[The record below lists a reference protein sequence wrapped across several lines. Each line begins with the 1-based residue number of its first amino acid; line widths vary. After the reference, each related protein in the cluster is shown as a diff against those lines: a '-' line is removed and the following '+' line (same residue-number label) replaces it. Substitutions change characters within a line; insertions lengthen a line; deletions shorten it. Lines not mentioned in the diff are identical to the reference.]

1 MPTSPPIDVG
11 QTPVFDVQLQALAE
25 TSDGNGVGGQ
35 SDLEL
40 TNGTADMDVD
50 IASGSGIYNSTETSL
65 GSSTTKTLS
74 TGDAND
80 DRWDL
85 IAVDV
90 STGSVVVR
98 EGTPASAPEPPRL
111 QSDEI
116 LLGVV
121 YVAAGTTALD
131 NSDVVDWRL
140 LGGVADHDH
149 SESVVSTV
157 PNAGLTNS
165 ALTVAGNSVSLG
177 GSTGVDYVDLG
188 DTGAS
193 FPIPN
198 GDLSHSSVT
207 VAGNSVSLGASTT
220 VDLADLA
227 NAPHSALDDT
237 PSEAHH
243 AAHEHPGD
251 QQATSDITD
260 TQSNTVYSY
269 SDEWVPRPQVDDER
283 VTTGAVTANTTTSG
297 EEILLVDSSGGAVT
311 ITLASADLAT
321 GNVVTVVDVGGAARS
336 NAITIDTGGGE
347 GIDGSTSIT
356 VDTDYG
362 ATVVVGDAG
371 SGQWYTA
378 GGGGGA
384 ALTVQDD
391 SSTVEDPVDT
401 LDAQA
406 GLQATSPTTGEAE
419 LAYEHREVFEGRESG
434 TVSDTNQGILV
445 IDHLA
450 DGEAVEVYKAALTLA
465 TGEAAPSGL
474 NLELVTLDNAGSF
487 TSWATLIS
495 GDGSTVYDDE
505 TGSPLGS
512 YTNSSGGGQTIGVL
526 VDNATGSARDMM
538 AAAEGVTGQ

>member
-1 MPTSPPIDVG
+1 MPTTPSIDVG
-11 QTPVFDVQLQALAE
+11 QTPVFDVQLQALSEAD
-25 TSDGNGVGGQ
+25 DGNGVGGQ
-35 SDLEL
+35 TDLTL
-40 TNGTADMDVD
+40 SNGTADMDVD
-50 IASGSGIYNSTETSL
+50 IASGSGIYNSSEATL
-65 GSSTTKTLS
+65 GSATTKTLS

-80 DRWDL
+80 DRWDT
-85 IAVDV
+85 IAFNV
-90 STGSVVVR
+90 STGGVVVR
-98 EGTPASAPEPPRL
+98 EGTPGSAPEPPRL
-111 QSDEI
+111 QSDEV
-116 LLGVV
+116 LVGAV

-149 SESVVSTV
+149 SESAVSTV

-165 ALTVAGNSVSLG
+165 A
-177 GSTGVDYVDLG
+177 
-188 DTGAS
+188 
-193 FPIPN
+193 
-198 GDLSHSSVT
+198 VT

-227 NAPHSALDDT
+227 NAPHSALDDA
-237 PSEAHH
+237 PSGVHH

-260 TQSNTVYSY
+260 NQSNTVYSY

-297 EEILLVDSSGGAVT
+297 EEVLLVDSSGGAVT

-321 GNVVTVVDVGGAARS
+321 GNVVTVVDVGGAAGS
-336 NAITIDTGGGE
+336 AAITVDTEGGE

-356 VDTDYG
+356 VDTNYG
-362 ATVVVGDAG
+362 ATVVVADAG

-384 ALTVQDD
+384 ALVVQDD
-391 SSTVEDPVDT
+391 SNTVEDPVDT

-406 GLQATSPTTGEAE
+406 GLQATSSVTGEAE
-419 LAYEHREVFEGRESG
+419 LAVEHREVFAGRESG

-450 DGEAVEVYKAALTLA
+450 SGETAEIYKAALTLA
-465 TGEAAPSGL
+465 DGQAAPSGL
-474 NLELVTLDNAGSF
+474 DLELVTLDNAGGY
-487 TSWATLIS
+487 TSRATLIT
-495 GDGSTVYDDE
+495 GDGSTVFDDE
-505 TGSPLGS
+505 TGSPLAS
-512 YTNSSGGGQTIGVL
+512 YTNNSGGGQSVAVL
-526 VDNATGSARDMM
+526 VNNAAGSAQDVM
-538 AAAEGVTGQ
+538 AAVEGVTDA